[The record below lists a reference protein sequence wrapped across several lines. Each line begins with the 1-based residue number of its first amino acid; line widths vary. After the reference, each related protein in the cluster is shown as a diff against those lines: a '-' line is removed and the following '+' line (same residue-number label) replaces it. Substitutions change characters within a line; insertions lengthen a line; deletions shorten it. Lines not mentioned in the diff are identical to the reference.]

1 MREMKYLLVGLMWS
15 ISYQVLGQQTAV
27 VEAVGIHID
36 KQGVMRWHGT
46 EKEAL
51 FFGVNYTTPFAHAY
65 RAHKQ
70 LGVDLEEAIK
80 EDVYHLARL
89 GVNAFRVHVWDVEI
103 SDREGN
109 LLENEHLRLF
119 DFLLAELKKRG
130 IYVLITPIAFWGNG
144 YPEPDDKLPGFSTY
158 YGKAA
163 STVNKAAIKAQ
174 ERYLK
179 QFFTHKNPYTGF
191 TYGNDPNV
199 IATEI
204 NNEPDHS
211 GDEKQI
217 TAYINTLQRAI
228 KSTGWDKPV
237 FYNISQNPSKAAAVA
252 RSAVDGYSFQW
263 YPVGL
268 VAGHTL
274 KGNFLP
280 NVDRYAIPFDTISAF
295 SRKPKM
301 VYEFDAADQTQPILF
316 PAMARS
322 FRQAGF
328 QWATQFAYDPLAIAY
343 ANTEYQTHYLN
354 LAYTPAKAISLLIAS
369 QVFKSLP
376 SGGDYGIYP
385 ASSRFEPFRLDY
397 KQQLSEMN
405 VDTAFYYTA
414 TTTSTPVNTAHLKH
428 LAGVGSSACIQY
440 QGSGAYFLDKLEDGK
455 WRLEVMPNV
464 LSLEDPFEKPSLKK
478 EVNRVIW
485 NTEAMTISL
494 ADLGDN
500 FQVKGLNKGNEVLKV
515 AEERTVVLSPG
526 TYLLVKKSLTV
537 DTDRKRIGVLGLE
550 EFIAPRS
557 VTTDLHISPSKLLN
571 NNDSSIVVNVVGNLP
586 QDSLFMEIERLGAY
600 RQLIPLKH
608 LQRGMYAAAIPIGWK
623 KPGHLNY
630 RVWIKRDDHYQVF
643 PGNHR
648 ANPKQWDYFPQDW
661 WAFNLQQ
668 GADSYTLFHAATD
681 QFLTYPSYTKN
692 MQCDYIFSPE
702 GGGLVLH
709 IDAKKNKEG
718 EGFGLQAP
726 IQQKS
731 SWKVSDFKDLVIKAR
746 SSVAEG
752 LPIEIGLIDASG
764 QNFSKE
770 INLTSNWKLIRIPIA
785 SLKPGKSLL
794 LPRPYPGFLPLWF
807 STDQVT
813 SIDLKKLDKLQL
825 FLRYDSMPLDVDFNW
840 ELGAIWLE

>member
-1 MREMKYLLVGLMWS
+1 MRGLKYLLIGLIWS
-15 ISYQVLGQQTAV
+15 ISYQVFGQKADVAKTAH
-27 VEAVGIHID
+27 IHID
-36 KQGVMRWHGT
+36 KQGIMRWQGT

-80 EDVYHLARL
+80 KDVYHLARL

-119 DFLLAELKKRG
+119 DLLLAELKKRG

-144 YPEPDDKLPGFSTY
+144 YPEPDDKLPGFSAY

-179 QFFTHKNPYTGF
+179 QFFTHKNPYTGL
-191 TYGNDPNV
+191 TYRDDPNV

-204 NNEPDHS
+204 NNEPDHG

-217 TAYINTLQRAI
+217 TAYINTLQKVI
-228 KSTGWDKPV
+228 KSTGWDKPI

-252 RSAVDGYSFQW
+252 RSAVDGFSFQW

-280 NVDRYAIPFDTISAF
+280 NVDRYIIPFDTITAF
-295 SRKPKM
+295 LRKPKM
-301 VYEFDAADQTQPILF
+301 VYEFDAADQVQPILF

-322 FRQAGF
+322 FRQVGF
-328 QWATQFAYDPLAIAY
+328 QWATQFAYDPLCIAY

-354 LAYTPAKAISLLIAS
+354 LAYTPAKAISLLIAG
-369 QVFKSLP
+369 QVFRNLP
-376 SGGDYGIYP
+376 SGGNYSVYP
-385 ASSRFEPFRLDY
+385 ISSTFESFRLDY
-397 KQQLSEMN
+397 EQQLSEMN

-414 TTTSTPVNTAHLKH
+414 TTTSTPVNTTHLKH

-440 QGSGAYFLDKLEDGK
+440 QGSGAYFLDKLQNGK
-455 WRLEVMPNV
+455 WRLEVMPDV
-464 LSLEDPFEKPSLKK
+464 VSLEDPFERPSLKK
-478 EVNRVIW
+478 EVNRVAW

-500 FQVKGLNKGNEVLKV
+500 FQVKGLNEGNNVLTT
-515 AEERTVVLSPG
+515 AEGRTVMLGPG
-526 TYLLVKKSLTV
+526 TYLVVKKGLAI
-537 DTDRKRIGVLGLE
+537 DTDRKRIGMLGLE
-550 EFIAPRS
+550 EFIAPTP
-557 VTTDLHISPSKLLN
+557 VTTDLYVSPSKLWSS
-571 NNDSSIVVNVVGNLP
+571 NDSSIVVNVAGNLS

-600 RQLIPLKH
+600 RQLVPLKY
-608 LQRGMYAAAIPIGWK
+608 LQLGMYAAAIPIGWK
-623 KPGHLNY
+623 KPGRLNY
-630 RVWIKRDDHYQVF
+630 RVWIKREGHYQVF

-661 WAFNLQQ
+661 WVFNLQQ
-668 GADSYTLFHAATD
+668 GADSYTLFHASTD
-681 QFLTYPSYTKN
+681 QFLTYPSYTKSI
-692 MQCDYIFSPE
+692 QYDYIFSPE

-718 EGFGLQAP
+718 EGFGLQVP
-726 IQQKS
+726 IRQKFP
-731 SWKVSDFKDLVIKAR
+731 WKAANFKDLVIKAR
-746 SSVAEG
+746 SSVAED
-752 LPIEIGLIDASG
+752 LLIEIGLIDANG

-770 INLTSNWKLIRIPIA
+770 INLGSNWQLIRIPIA

-807 STDQVT
+807 STDQVAN
-813 SIDLKKLDKLQL
+813 IDLKKLDKLQL
-825 FLRYDSMPLDVDFNW
+825 FLRYDNMPLDVDFNW